1 MFARSFCF
9 TRHFACCLGDT
20 LASELGI
27 LSKSPPR
34 LITTG
39 KVVPPGTNGGV
50 SVAGTLASVAGG
62 LIMGLTLSVTL
73 FIESSACRQDVI
85 SLIQLMGWG
94 ALAGLLGSLVSS
106 QFRYQLWRMLI
117 LTVLSLTR
125 LWVQR
130 YNAPSSPPSQSVS

>member
-1 MFARSFCF
+1 MFARSFYLS
-9 TRHFACCLGDT
+9 RHFACCLGDT

-50 SVAGTLASVAGG
+50 SVTGTLASVAGG
-62 LIMGLTLSVTL
+62 LVMGLTLAVTL
-73 FIESSACRQDVI
+73 FIESSACRQDVV

-94 ALAGLLGSLVSS
+94 ALAGLLGSLVS
-106 QFRYQLWRMLI
+106 
-117 LTVLSLTR
+117 
-125 LWVQR
+125 
-130 YNAPSSPPSQSVS
+130 N